1 MVRHHISDDVKE
13 LALSMSLQGIT
24 DSEICELMGI
34 SERSLKRLQSS
45 YRKAGVVSVKPA
57 APGWPHNLTT
67 MAVQVRQ
74 TFLAYI
80 IASHIA
86 VVPLRLRRSPA

>member
-1 MVRHHISDDVKE
+1 
-13 LALSMSLQGIT
+13 
-24 DSEICELMGI
+24 MGI
-34 SERSLKRLQSS
+34 SERLLKQLQSS
-45 YRKAGVVSVKPA
+45 YHKAGVVSVKPA

-67 MAVQVRQ
+67 MAIQVHQ

-86 VVPLRLRRSPA
+86 VVSL